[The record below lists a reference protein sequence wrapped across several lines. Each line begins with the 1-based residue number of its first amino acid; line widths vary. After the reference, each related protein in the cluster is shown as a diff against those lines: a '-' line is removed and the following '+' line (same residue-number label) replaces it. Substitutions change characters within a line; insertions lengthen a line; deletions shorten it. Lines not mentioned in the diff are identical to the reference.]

1 MARKPR
7 SDIDGFHHIVNRG
20 VARRNIYKCNEDTD
34 KFLEILCKSCK
45 TYNV

>member
-7 SDIDGFHHIVNRG
+7 LDIDGFHHIVNRG
-20 VARRNIYKCNEDTD
+20 VARSNIYKCNEDKD